1 MPVFSIVGQ
10 LPTTTLDRQEHT
22 RVLLFLTVLGT
33 ESEALCA

>member
-10 LPTTTLDRQEHT
+10 LPTTTLDRQEH

-33 ESEALCA
+33 ESEASCA